1 MTKGCGL
8 RKAAFLLGLPIL
20 AEVVGLMDKSREDDG
35 ELSNHEEVLASFK
48 NIGYVVTHK
57 IVNPKLHGIPCSR
70 PRIHFQGL
78 CMQVPSAAQHIEK
91 LDALWSKL
99 IVATGSPLGFI
110 QDLDRFLYT
119 RDEIEARSDLQSLL
133 PVQGGGRP
141 ALPKTEETAWQRM
154 HANYRQDLKA
164 SHGEAHANTC

>member
-1 MTKGCGL
+1 MKLTEGGGL
-8 RKAAFLLGLPIL
+8 RKIAFLVGLPIL
-20 AEVVGLMDKSREDDG
+20 AEVVGLMDKSRDDDG

-78 CMQVPSAAQHIEK
+78 CMQVASAAQHIQR

-99 IVATGSPLGFI
+99 IA
-110 QDLDRFLYT
+110 
-119 RDEIEARSDLQSLL
+119 ALL
-133 PVQGGGRP
+133 
-141 ALPKTEETAWQRM
+141 
-154 HANYRQDLKA
+154 
-164 SHGEAHANTC
+164 